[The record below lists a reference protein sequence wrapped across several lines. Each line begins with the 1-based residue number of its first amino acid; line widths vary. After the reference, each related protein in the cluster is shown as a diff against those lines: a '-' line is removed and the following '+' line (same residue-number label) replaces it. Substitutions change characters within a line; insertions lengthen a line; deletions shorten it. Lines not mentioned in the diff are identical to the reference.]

1 MNEIG
6 NCGWVQS
13 KVDIV
18 YIEIFFC
25 NGYLDY
31 SLIKVFKFVFLML
44 SCLFCFDLDLVIKF

>member
-44 SCLFCFDLDLVIKF
+44 SCLFYFDLDLVIKF